1 MMSDYFIATEITDTF
16 INGSRDRPRM
26 KTFLVT
32 GADRGI
38 GESLCIELK
47 ERGEHVI
54 AACLG
59 DPPALRSRK
68 IQVEPGADVT
78 SDAAIAALAE
88 RLRDQRLEV
97 LVHNAGV
104 VHGGELGSFDFA
116 KLRHEYEVN
125 ALGPLRVTQA
135 MLGLLGSGSKV
146 AIITSRVGSL
156 AENFA
161 GGLYGYR
168 MSKAAANMLGICLAR
183 DLAKRGIA
191 VVCLHPGSVHTEM
204 TRGMAGGVIG
214 DLVEPADA
222 ARGLLA
228 RIEELTIETTGT
240 FRHANGEMLPW

>member
-1 MMSDYFIATEITDTF
+1 
-16 INGSRDRPRM
+16 M

-38 GESLCIELK
+38 GEALCLEL
-47 ERGEHVI
+47 EARGERVI

-59 DPPALRSRK
+59 DSSTLRSRGVR
-68 IQVEPGADVT
+68 VEQGIDVT
-78 SDAAIAALAE
+78 SDTAVAALAE
-88 RLRDQRLEV
+88 RLGDERIDV

-135 MLGLLGSGSKV
+135 LLGRLGPGSKV
-146 AIITSRVGSL
+146 AIVTSRVGSL
-156 AENFA
+156 AENFV

-191 VVCLHPGSVHTEM
+191 VICLHPGSVRTEM
-204 TRGMAGGVIG
+204 TRGLAGGVVG

>member
-1 MMSDYFIATEITDTF
+1 
-16 INGSRDRPRM
+16 M

-38 GESLCIELK
+38 GEALCLELQP
-47 ERGEHVI
+47 RGERVI
-54 AACLG
+54 AACLE
-59 DPPALRSRK
+59 DSPTLRSRGVR
-68 IQVEPGADVT
+68 VEPGIDVT
-78 SDAAIAALAE
+78 SDTAVAALAGRLGDE
-88 RLRDQRLEV
+88 RLDV
-97 LVHNAGV
+97 IVHNAGV

-135 MLGLLGSGSKV
+135 LLGRLGPGSKV
-146 AIITSRVGSL
+146 AIVTSRVGSL
-156 AENFA
+156 AENFV

-191 VVCLHPGSVHTEM
+191 VICLHPGSVRTEM
-204 TRGMAGGVIG
+204 TRGLAGGVVG
-214 DLVEPADA
+214 DLVEPAAA

-228 RIEELTIETTGT
+228 RIEELTIEMTGT

>member
-1 MMSDYFIATEITDTF
+1 
-16 INGSRDRPRM
+16 M
-26 KTFLVT
+26 KTLLVT

-38 GESLCIELK
+38 GEALCVELHEGG
-47 ERGEHVI
+47 ERVI

-59 DPPALRSRK
+59 DSPTLRARGVR
-68 IQVEPGADVT
+68 VEPGADVT
-78 SDAAIAALAE
+78 SDSAVAALAE
-88 RLRDQRLEV
+88 RLRDERLDV
-97 LVHNAGV
+97 IVNIAGV
-104 VHGGELGSFDFA
+104 VHGGALGSLDFA

-135 MLGLLGSGSKV
+135 LLERLGTGSKV
-146 AIITSRVGSL
+146 AIITSRVGSIG
-156 AENFA
+156 ENFT

-191 VVCLHPGSVHTEM
+191 VICLHPGTVRTEM
-204 TRGMAGGVIG
+204 TRGLTGGVVG
-214 DLVEPADA
+214 DLVEPVDA

-240 FRHANGEMLPW
+240 FRHANGETLPW